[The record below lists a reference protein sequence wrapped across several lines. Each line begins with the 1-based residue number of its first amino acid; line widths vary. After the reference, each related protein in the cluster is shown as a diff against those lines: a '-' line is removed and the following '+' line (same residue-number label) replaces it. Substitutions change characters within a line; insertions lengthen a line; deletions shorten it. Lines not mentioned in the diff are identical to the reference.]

1 MIHHTEPMLTAR
13 IQKPEDLMRS
23 MTEPD
28 TIEAAVQENSRNAAQ
43 NTPLIRAQ
51 PFSRSSAPP
60 MWAPMTS
67 LHATA
72 WGASTSPP
80 MIPGPFGNAK

>member
-1 MIHHTEPMLTAR
+1 MIQNTEPIPTAR

-28 TIEAAVQENSRNAAQ
+28 TIEAAVQENSRKAAQ

-51 PFSRSSAPP
+51 PPPSSSFPP

-67 LHATA
+67 LQGTA
-72 WGASTSPP
+72 
-80 MIPGPFGNAK
+80 